1 MSWKVD
7 SIVVGPIQCNCYVLS
22 DETSGKAFL
31 IDPGAESPDLIA
43 YLERKR
49 LDIQAILIT
58 HAHIDHIGG
67 IEAVHAQSS
76 APVYYHAGDQFLYQD
91 VMMQAQL
98 FGVTPPQLMAK
109 QPRVG
114 EGSLRADQEFAF
126 NGGKVRVIHTP
137 GHTPGSVCFHAF
149 GQESVLFTGDTLF
162 AGSIGRTD
170 LWGGDYDQIIESI
183 RGRLLVLEDSVMVLP
198 GHGPETTIGEER
210 RSNPF
215 LRT

>member
-1 MSWKVD
+1 VSWKID
-7 SIVVGPIQCNCYVLS
+7 SIVVGPIQCNCYVLRE
-22 DETSGKAFL
+22 ETSGKAFL

-67 IEAVHAQSS
+67 IESVHAQSS
-76 APVYYHAGDQFLYQD
+76 APVYYHSGDQFLYQD
-91 VMMQAQL
+91 LIMQAQL
-98 FGVTPPQLMAK
+98 FGVTPAQLMAK

-114 EGSLRADQEFAF
+114 EGSLRQDQEFAF

-137 GHTPGSVCFHAF
+137 GHTPGSVCFHAS
-149 GQESVLFTGDTLF
+149 GEESLLFTGDTLF

-170 LWGGDYDQIIESI
+170 LWGGDFDQIIDSI

-198 GHGPETTIGEER
+198 GHGPDTTIGEER